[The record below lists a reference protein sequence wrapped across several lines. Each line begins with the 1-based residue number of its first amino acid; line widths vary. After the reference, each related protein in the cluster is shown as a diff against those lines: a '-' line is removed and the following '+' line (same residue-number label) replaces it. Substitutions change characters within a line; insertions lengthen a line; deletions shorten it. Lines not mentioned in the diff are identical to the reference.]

1 LKKVHLFILYP
12 NRSYF
17 QKYYQICILYMK
29 SKAFIYI
36 ALATDVLIALTKFL
50 AAGFTHSSAMISE
63 GVHSVID
70 AISQLLLLW
79 GVVISKKKA
88 DDGRPFGYGRELYFW
103 SFIVSLIIFM
113 MGGCIS
119 FYEGILRFKKPAT
132 TANETWNYIV
142 LGISFVFTAISAYAS
157 LKPFNRQRGDT
168 SFWKAV
174 KNSKDPSVFIVLL
187 GDMGDMVCLVIAF
200 AGIYLAHLFKNPYY
214 DGIASVLIGVVL
226 VLISLL
232 LVRESRSLLMG
243 ETVRKATIKEIIAI
257 TEADPSVQKVK
268 KQLSLYLAPEE
279 IILQMTAVFKQGL
292 TTNQITDSISNI
304 IHSIQQKFPLI
315 KQIFIEPVKN
325 E

>member
-1 LKKVHLFILYP
+1 
-12 NRSYF
+12 
-17 QKYYQICILYMK
+17 MK

-36 ALATDVLIALTKFL
+36 ALATDVLIALTKFVV
-50 AAGFTHSSAMISE
+50 AGLTHSSAMVSE

-79 GVVISKKKA
+79 GVVTSKKKA
-88 DDGRPFGYGRELYFW
+88 DDERPFGYGRELYFW

-119 FYEGILRFKKPAT
+119 FYEGILRFKKPAIN
-132 TANETWNYIV
+132 ANETWNYIV
-142 LGISFVFTAISAYAS
+142 LGICFVFTAISAYAS
-157 LKPFNRQRGDT
+157 FKAFNRQRGDS

-187 GDMGDMVCLVIAF
+187 GDLGDMVCLIIAF
-200 AGIYLAHLFKNPYY
+200 AGIYLAHAFRNSYY
-214 DGIASVLIGVVL
+214 DGIASVLIGIVL
-226 VLISLL
+226 ILISLL

-243 ETVRKATIKEIIAI
+243 ETVRKTTIKQIIAI
-257 TEADPSVQKVK
+257 TEADPSIQKVK

-279 IILQMTAVFKQGL
+279 IILQMTAVFKQDL
-292 TTNQITDSISNI
+292 TTSQITDSISNI

-325 E
+325 DQ